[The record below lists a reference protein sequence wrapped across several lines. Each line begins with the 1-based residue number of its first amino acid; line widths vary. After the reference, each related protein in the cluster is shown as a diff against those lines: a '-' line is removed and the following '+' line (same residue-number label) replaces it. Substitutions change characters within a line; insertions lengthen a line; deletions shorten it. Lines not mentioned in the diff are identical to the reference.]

1 MNRTR
6 FADQPAWRV
15 VPTRHPPISIFE
27 RAARPEDIE
36 DTLRLE
42 MAFSPHHGEAMRIL
56 ALPREDWAT
65 GPGSGFIM
73 APFVYPNPSRF
84 TDGTFGVF
92 YAGLEERT
100 AIAEVAYHRE
110 QFMASTGQGPM
121 VLDHQVLRAAVS
133 GDLVDLRE
141 PGAPAPLLLDPD
153 PARYPAAQAWAKERR
168 GEGADGIAYP
178 SVRRAG
184 GVCAAVFRPRAV
196 RACRV
201 MKLLHYLW
209 NGSRIVGWSTG
220 RDGAW

>member
-1 MNRTR
+1 MKRTVLSR
-6 FADQPAWRV
+6 QPAWRV
-15 VPTRHPPISIFE
+15 VATRFPPISVFE

-56 ALPREDWAT
+56 ALPKEDWAT

-84 TDGTFGVF
+84 TDGSFGVF

-100 AIAEVAYHRE
+100 AVEEVAYHRE

-121 VLDHQVLRAAVS
+121 ALDHHVLRAVVS
-133 GDLVDLRE
+133 GDMADLRE
-141 PGAPAPLLLDPD
+141 PEARSSVFLDPD

-168 GEGADGIAYP
+168 SEGVDGIAYP

-184 GVCAAVFRPRAV
+184 GQCAAVFRPRAV
-196 RACRV
+196 QACRV

-209 NGSRIVGWSTG
+209 NGTRIVGWSAG
-220 RDGAW
+220 RDGVR